1 LGLRGLQPVRE
12 KMRLEMVIVIEIK
25 IVDGRSPGFFSNE
38 PFKKRPVMTIQ
49 DSDFYADNHFESH
62 LFRKGLYQYVVIGV
76 VWSKRLWVLSYL
88 V

>member
-1 LGLRGLQPVRE
+1 MGLRGLQPVRE

-49 DSDFYADNHFESH
+49 DSDFHSDDYFESH
-62 LFRKGLYQYVVIGV
+62 VFGDGLYWNAPV
-76 VWSKRLWVLSYL
+76 
-88 V
+88 